1 MGHFV
6 SAELFDIYLNVIAV
20 CALILLLAFMVKMF
34 ALESSDDFIGAARAA
49 RKACVSVCAAC
60 LCMLLRILMRSVF
73 DANLR
78 PIESEALGYFIIFYW
93 STISV
98 VTFICLTRYIK
109 KETGKFY
116 DQ

>member
-6 SAELFDIYLNVIAV
+6 SAELFDVSLNVIAV

-34 ALESSDDFIGAARAA
+34 ALESSGDFIGAARAA
-49 RKACVSVCAAC
+49 RNACASVCAAC
-60 LCMLLRILMRSVF
+60 LCMLLSILMRSVF

-78 PIESEALGYFIIFYW
+78 QIESEALCYFIIFYW

-98 VTFICLTRYIK
+98 VTFIRLTRYIK
-109 KETGKFY
+109 KERNR
-116 DQ
+116 